1 VAVPDRAEQMAT
13 LLTSLPFGAAD
24 RGRVVELGCGEGRLT
39 QAILEAFP
47 NSTAVALD
55 GSPDM
60 RAHAAARLH
69 TFGVRASVAEFD
81 LGSADWWPLL
91 AGADAVVS
99 SLAIHHLDGPGK
111 QRLFGAMAT
120 RLSPSGALLIADLVQ
135 PKRVEAQELFASGW
149 DAAATRQSRTPP
161 GSQRALQQFLETH
174 WNIFH
179 YPDPDV
185 DKPSPLFEQLMWL
198 RDAGFAVVDCF
209 WLKAGHAV
217 YGAYR
222 TELRVAGPPL
232 SFAAALEVATGV
244 V

>member
-1 VAVPDRAEQMAT
+1 MSSRGAASAICSLHDVRPEITRRHTSHVTWTESDSRLYQELAAVAVPDRAEQMAT

-111 QRLFGAMAT
+111 QRLFGAIAT
-120 RLSPSGALLIADLVQ
+120 RVSPSGALLIADLVQ

-149 DAAATRQSRTPP
+149 DAAATRQSRRQQVLNLMSALPTSGTGPP
-161 GSQRALQQFLETH
+161 GRQDRG
-174 WNIFH
+174 
-179 YPDPDV
+179 DR
-185 DKPSPLFEQLMWL
+185 L
-198 RDAGFAVVDCF
+198 RFRSAV
-209 WLKAGHAV
+209 
-217 YGAYR
+217 
-222 TELRVAGPPL
+222 
-232 SFAAALEVATGV
+232 
-244 V
+244 